1 MPDKFRLIVAMT
13 GASGAYLACR
23 LLAKS
28 SWPTILIASR
38 WAKEIYERECGP
50 YGELVRT
57 AGEVYDAGDL
67 TAPPSSGS
75 VPTAGMVIAP
85 CSTNTLG
92 HIAAGLGDN
101 LITRA
106 AHCHL
111 KERRPLVLALRETPL
126 TTIDID
132 NAGKAAAAGAV
143 VMPLTPPYFM
153 FEGKGAERI
162 TLHDLMDAFADR
174 VLALLGR
181 RMPATWEDIR

>member
-1 MPDKFRLIVAMT
+1 MPKKQSLIIAMT
-13 GASGAYLACR
+13 GASGAYVAR
-23 LLAKS
+23 MLLTKS
-28 SWPTILIASR
+28 PWPTILISSR
-38 WAKEIYERECGP
+38 WAEEIYERECGD
-50 YGELVRT
+50 YGELVQL

-75 VPTAGMVIAP
+75 VSTIGMVIAP
-85 CSTNTLG
+85 CSANTLG
-92 HIAAGLGDN
+92 RIAAGLGDN
-101 LITRA
+101 LIARA

-132 NAGKAAAAGAV
+132 NAGRVAAAGAA

-153 FEGKGAERI
+153 FEGKDATQI

-174 VLALLGR
+174 VLSLMGH
-181 RMPATWEDIR
+181 RMTFTWEDIR